1 MRLQFFYHQYQD
13 LQMAVDETYRIILRS
28 TEKLEDAAKLALQRY
43 LECHEELATWI
54 KGCKNL
60 CTGNVAWS
68 LHIARYALAG
78 VKLLDGTIE
87 ITVYLI

>member
-1 MRLQFFYHQYQD
+1 LQFFYHQYQD

-43 LECHEELATWI
+43 PERHEELATWI

-78 VKLLDGTIE
+78 VKLLDGTI
-87 ITVYLI
+87 